1 MFKLLR
7 QLFDFQTLFDMFI
20 VCPVVFQMAQAKVL
34 SSVFDCRQS
43 VWLKCFVF
51 FSAQSAQMAEPES
64 SSSGGESGSDGGEE
78 QVPQKVR
85 ARPASV
91 VSSATGLVVSHDHR
105 KPRNCLLCNSTSSD
119 ESPLEVTE
127 EAAVDMALPWR
138 SYDKVKQDDG
148 DTVRV
153 PSGKLCL
160 ICFNVYRALG
170 TLVWPLS
177 QVIVFVLVVVWAY
190 KSLFSPICC
199 PK

>member
-1 MFKLLR
+1 MAEAAVFVGSFSPAAESVAQVFGFSS
-7 QLFDFQTLFDMFI
+7 QLW
-20 VCPVVFQMAQAKVL
+20 P
-34 SSVFDCRQS
+34 
-43 VWLKCFVF
+43 
-51 FSAQSAQMAEPES
+51 AQMAEPES
-64 SSSGGESGSDGGEE
+64 SSSGGESESGEQE
-78 QVPQKVR
+78 ERRAQKGR

-105 KPRNCLLCNSTSSD
+105 KPRSCLLCNSTSSD

-138 SYDKVKQDDG
+138 SYDKVKTADG

-170 TLVWPLS
+170 TLVWPWS
-177 QVIVFVLVVVWAY
+177 QVAFFVFAVVCA
-190 KSLFSPICC
+190 
-199 PK
+199 